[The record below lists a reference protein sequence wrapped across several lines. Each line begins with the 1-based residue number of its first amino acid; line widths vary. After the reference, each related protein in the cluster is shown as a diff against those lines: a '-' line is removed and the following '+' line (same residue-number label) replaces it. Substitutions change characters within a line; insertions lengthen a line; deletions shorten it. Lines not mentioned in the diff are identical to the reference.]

1 MNKNVMTGIASAM
14 VSLGIFNAPVPAF
27 AYSSYTR
34 TYARQN
40 DNVGIHSGDVAL
52 PYASTEK
59 LNPGEVVTTL
69 PTTLKTPALST
80 NALKQSI
87 ISDQALILSRPSDHK
102 GAVPENIPDKN
113 LTPNVELKTHHAV
126 RELIIIDAAVED
138 KHTFYSDLKPGVDV
152 REIKSGED
160 GLAQLQNAL
169 KNYSLLEA
177 VHIVSHAADGEIYL
191 GNTRVTEDLL
201 RTEINTLS
209 VIDDVL
215 NDGADIHFYGC
226 NLARTKRGDDLLE
239 LISQKANVDV
249 AASNDFTGSAAH
261 AGDWDLEITK
271 GDISSERPF
280 NNIALLDYSHVLFSG
295 NINFSTVTN
304 PGSLSGDSAAI
315 NAQFGGA
322 GGYTLTLDGSGF
334 STYGGFGRGY
344 TSYGESQITLHFS
357 GEESFTP
364 GSIYVYNVAGL
375 ADTFIATS
383 DVGGYVNSGSVADL
397 RGVTLNLSSF
407 GADVTKVYISV
418 QDGSG
423 YFSVDNFN
431 ISDVAP
437 VSVTNS
443 DGNLTSSATVSEP
456 VGVDSTGNT
465 VGEAVNVFDFTVTDG
480 GGGDSLALAVSQIVV
495 NVSGTASETE
505 LANITWRLNGPDV
518 SNVTGV
524 YNAGADTITF
534 SGLSVSIA
542 DNTSEVYTVNAYF
555 NDNTGITEGG
565 TFVLSVDGDSN
576 LTVDGSGTQ
585 MAATTPV
592 TNGAGGTLDIVAT
605 ALAFTTQPAGS
616 VSGSTLSTQPV
627 VFAQDAFGNIDIDFT
642 ETITLTEG
650 SAGALTGGSVA
661 AVSGVA
667 TFPAVNY
674 TATADQQSFTLTAN
688 DQDGVGSNLATVNA
702 NALTSDVVATT
713 LAYTTQP
720 NPLLVSNA
728 VATSFTTVPVVAAH
742 DANGLVDTGYTTA
755 ITLAEVNG
763 AGSALLSATGDSDG
777 NANTVTLTPTAGV
790 ATFTGLQITYTASG
804 AASENFNLA
813 VSSGALTTA
822 NSSQLTGLV
831 PDNDGTLIAAG
842 GVSEPIGL
850 SYSIDTVGEAV
861 DLFDFTLADAGS
873 SDGLSMNLSQIVL
886 NVSGTSTD
894 AERAKV
900 VWRLNGNDVSNV
912 TGSYNAGADTITFS
926 GLSISI
932 ADAANEVYT
941 VNGYYSDNTGLTH
954 GNTIILS
961 VDGDTDLT
969 LGSGTQMAATSAIT
983 NGTGTALT
991 DNIAPVVTSVSVPAN
1006 ATYTFAS
1013 NLNFTVNFDQNVTVN
1028 TAGGTPR
1035 LTLTLGATTRYA
1047 SYLSGSG
1054 SSALTF
1060 RYSVQSGDE
1069 DSNGIAIASSVDA
1082 NSGTLRDAAGN
1093 DITTTL
1099 NSVGSL
1105 ASVLVDAVAPSLSEV
1120 TAVPSPDNDSTPSLT
1135 FSTSEAGTLAIG
1147 GSCGSAD
1154 EGAVS
1159 SGSNTIT
1166 LTQTDNSTALAAGTY
1181 ADCTA
1186 TVTDTA
1192 GNTSSALTFTGFT
1205 IDLTA
1210 PTVTEVTAVTTP
1222 ANDSSPNVTIS
1233 TTEAGTLSVG
1243 GSCGSASEGAI
1254 GTGNTTITLTQTD
1267 NSTALA
1273 AGSYADCTITVTDA
1287 SGNANSPVTLTSFTV
1302 DLTAPTVAEITA
1314 VVSPGNDP
1322 TPDVTFSS
1330 SEAGAL
1336 AVGGS
1341 CGSASEG
1348 AISAGN
1354 TTIALTQSDNSTA
1367 LTAGSYADCTLTITD
1382 ASGNANSPIT
1392 LTSFTI
1398 DLTAPTV
1405 AEVAAVVTPGNDATP
1420 DVTISTT
1427 EAGTLSIGGSCGS
1440 ASEGAISSGSNI
1452 ITLTQADNSTAL
1464 AAGTYADCTATVT
1477 DTAGNTSSALTF
1489 TGFTIDL
1496 TAPTVTEVTAVT
1508 TPANDSSPNVTISTT
1523 EAGTLSVGGSCGSA
1537 SEGAIGTGNT
1547 TITLTQTDNS
1557 TALAAGSYADCTI
1570 TVTDASG
1577 NANSPVTL
1585 TSFTVDLT
1593 APTVAEITAVVSPGN
1608 DPTPDVTFS
1617 SSEAGALAVG
1627 GSCGSASEGAISAG
1641 NTTIAL
1647 TQSDNSTAL
1656 TAGSY
1661 ADCTL
1666 TITDASGN
1674 ANSPITLT
1682 SFTIDLT
1689 APTVAEVAAVVT
1701 PGNDATPDVT
1711 ISTTEAGTLSIGGSC
1726 GSASEGAISS
1736 GSNIITLTQADNS
1749 TALAAG
1755 TYADCSVSVVDASGN
1770 TSTPI
1775 TLTSFQV
1782 DISGPTVAE
1791 VTAVTT
1797 PTSDTTPEV
1806 TISTTESG
1814 TLVVGGSCGSASE
1827 GAISSGN
1834 TTLTL
1839 TQADNSTA
1847 LAGGSYSDCTVS
1859 ITDDSGNASNLLTL
1873 ATFTVDADSPTLAE
1887 VTAAPSPGNDGTPS
1901 VTFSSTEA
1909 GTLSVGG
1916 SCGSASEGA
1925 IGAGSQTISLT
1936 QADNSSE
1943 LTSGSYSD
1951 CTLTVVDS
1959 AANSS
1964 AVLSLSAFIV
1974 DVSGPSLDTN
1984 AGTTLN
1990 EGDADVVITAA
2001 ALTASDNISAA
2012 ANVTYTVVSAPA
2024 NGTLRLN
2031 GSALAT
2037 ASAFTQDDIANNRLS
2052 YDHDGGESTGDSI
2065 VFTLADALGNIN
2077 DNSGSNHSFA
2087 ITVTAQNDA
2096 PQTTVDTATI
2106 NEDNAVMVNVLAND
2120 ADSDDTINAA
2130 SVTVV
2135 SAATDGATSVNTATG
2150 VITYTPNANFNGS
2163 DSFSY
2168 TVQDATGATSAITPV
2183 TITVNTVN
2191 DAPVAL
2197 SDVVS
2202 TNINTAVT
2210 LNVVANDT
2218 DVDSGDAPDA
2228 SSLAIVSAATSGSAV
2243 IVTGEVKYTPN
2254 SGFTGSDSYTYTV
2267 DDSYGLVSN
2276 VATVTITVIDPNVVP
2291 VASNDST
2298 TTNEDTAIAVDVLAN
2313 DSDGDG
2319 SLVASSVTVATA
2331 PGNGTTE
2338 VSTTTGAITYTPSA
2352 NFNGSD
2358 SFTYTVEDDLGA
2370 TSAAAT
2376 VTVTVA
2382 SVNDAPVAQDDT
2394 VSLLEDATL
2403 MINVLGNDSDIDG
2416 SLAPAS
2422 VMLVSDPASG
2432 VVAVDPA
2439 NGSVTYT
2446 PLDDFAGND
2455 SFSYQV
2461 NDSDGASSNTATVS
2475 LTVDP
2480 VNDAPLAN
2488 ADTATVVIAVAES
2501 IDLLANDSDIDGTL
2515 DPTAITIT
2523 VQPTQGTL
2531 VNHNDG
2537 TVTYTSN
2544 ANADVT
2550 TGDSFS
2556 YTVDDNSEASS
2567 NAANVQIQFVPAA
2580 APVVTGTPAA
2590 DVEEE
2595 GDYSFTPEV
2604 TPGDSHFDL
2613 SYSVS
2618 GAPSWLDFDTTT
2630 GTLSGEPGADDVGVA
2645 SGIQI
2650 SVSDGVNT
2658 VALTPF
2664 DLTVVA
2670 REDTDSDTITNY
2682 QEGKDGTD
2690 PNNGTDYI
2698 DTTPPEI
2705 TAPADIILDAVALY
2719 TDVTTAQ
2726 LLGLA
2731 ANADTSAVD
2740 TAMAALVSDNVDGNG
2755 CCNLF
2760 PLGAVIDKYKLAP
2773 GVNNIVWQASDNK
2786 NNISEV
2792 TQKVYVRPLVSVS
2805 KDSTNV
2811 EGGVARIT
2819 LLLNGKAPFY
2829 PLQIPYLIDSAST
2842 ASSAD
2847 HDLVAGVATLNFG
2860 ETSVQLSVNI
2870 VSDSVA
2876 ENDEQLIVRL
2886 DDRTT
2891 NAQDLADGFEADL
2904 YDINAGART
2913 VNRLTIVERN
2923 IAPQVALEARQNGVV
2938 TLLVTADA
2946 GPVTLSSAISDPNSA
2961 DTHTYSWSSRRGN
2974 LSDTDGNSTDGS
2986 FVFSPSSLANGVYKI
3001 ALTVTDNEG
3010 ATDTETI
3017 NVVIVSSAPTL
3028 AASTDSDGDG
3038 IDDQTEGTADTDR
3051 DGIPDYLDNITANN
3065 VVPEAAAVTDAF
3077 LLECDP
3083 GVQCRLG
3090 RFAQAGR
3097 SGGARLNQQDIA
3109 EQEELIDDT
3118 DFTLA
3123 GDLFDFEIADLPI
3136 GGQSVSVVIP
3146 LQEPIPENGVY
3157 RKLSDSGW
3165 STFVEDAS
3173 NSLHSSSGELGFCPP
3188 PGATEWQP
3196 GLVPGHLCLQLTIE
3210 DGGPNDADGIAN
3222 ANVEDP
3228 GGIAVQ
3234 NTQTVNTRGG
3244 GGSVGPL
3251 LVLLLGGLAWANRKK
3266 RQLKLPGHKSSL
3278 AACIAGLTAFSLPS
3292 EKTYALNWKEISQ
3305 NSFAEVSVARATSS
3319 QNERD
3324 FTRAMASDG
3333 VAVNTTQ
3340 YDTSSTALHVL
3351 WGYNYNQHLAA
3362 TMGYLDLGSVT
3373 VDFEVPAGSGT
3384 LPAALKNNYP
3394 LTGSGLT
3401 LGARYNAELFE
3412 ALLAFAEVGAFV
3424 WQGDVVSAEG
3434 SANTKLDGSV
3444 DPYFSVGAML
3454 PLNEDI
3460 MLGLRHQRLYL
3471 DGQTRSNSGLVI
3483 QIHF

>member
-1166 LTQTDNSTALAAGTY
+1166 LTQT
-1181 ADCTA
+1181 
-1186 TVTDTA
+1186 
-1192 GNTSSALTFTGFT
+1192 
-1205 IDLTA
+1205 
-1210 PTVTEVTAVTTP
+1210 
-1222 ANDSSPNVTIS
+1222 
-1233 TTEAGTLSVG
+1233 
-1243 GSCGSASEGAI
+1243 
-1254 GTGNTTITLTQTD
+1254 
-1267 NSTALA
+1267 
-1273 AGSYADCTITVTDA
+1273 
-1287 SGNANSPVTLTSFTV
+1287 
-1302 DLTAPTVAEITA
+1302 
-1314 VVSPGNDP
+1314 
-1322 TPDVTFSS
+1322 
-1330 SEAGAL
+1330 
-1336 AVGGS
+1336 
-1341 CGSASEG
+1341 
-1348 AISAGN
+1348 
-1354 TTIALTQSDNSTA
+1354 
-1367 LTAGSYADCTLTITD
+1367 
-1382 ASGNANSPIT
+1382 
-1392 LTSFTI
+1392 
-1398 DLTAPTV
+1398 
-1405 AEVAAVVTPGNDATP
+1405 
-1420 DVTISTT
+1420 
-1427 EAGTLSIGGSCGS
+1427 
-1440 ASEGAISSGSNI
+1440 
-1452 ITLTQADNSTAL
+1452 DNSTAL